1 MSDNDI
7 PPSLIRLQYRRAT
20 AICKRNALVGE
31 LNPEKA
37 KSYAQVES
45 FVRQHVVGQNSCELK
60 LRDSRPCRIIA
71 RFSKEERETVVRQA
85 KGAGLTVSEYIR
97 LTLLKSPS
105 LDPERHQLLLKANFE
120 LTKQGTNLNQI
131 AKHLNA
137 GMGKPSQGASML
149 AVISR
154 SLMNAHMAV
163 RQALAEGRSED

>member
-7 PPSLIRLQYRRAT
+7 PLSLIQLQFCRAK
-20 AICKRNALVGE
+20 AICTRNVPVGHQ
-31 LNPEKA
+31 NADKA

-45 FVRQHVVGQNSCELK
+45 FVRQHVVRHNSGELK
-60 LRDSRPCRIIA
+60 LRDSRPCRIIT
-71 RFSKEERETVVRQA
+71 RLSEKERETILRQA
-85 KGAGLTVSEYIR
+85 KEACLTVSEYIR

-137 GMGKPSQGASML
+137 GTGKPSQGASLL

-154 SLMNAHMAV
+154 SLMKAHMAV
-163 RQALAEGRSED
+163 RQALAEGRSAD